1 MAETNPID
9 EVVGESPD
17 ALREQALRQIKK
29 RRDFHAHVFVYLAV
43 NIVLWGIWSFIGV
56 TSDSWSPWPVWVTLG
71 WGWGWCS
78 TPGTCMSGVQ
88 SRSLRSAGRWS
99 GSSTGAEA
107 DGLDE
112 LMSSPAHDS
121 EPA

>member
-1 MAETNPID
+1 MAETKPID
-9 EVVGESPD
+9 EVVGESPE

-71 WGWGWCS
+71 WGL
-78 TPGTCMSGVQ
+78 GVVFNAWDVYV
-88 SRSLRSAGRWS
+88 RRPI
-99 GSSTGAEA
+99 TE
-107 DGLDE
+107 
-112 LMSSPAHDS
+112 S
-121 EPA
+121 EIRREMDRLEHQG